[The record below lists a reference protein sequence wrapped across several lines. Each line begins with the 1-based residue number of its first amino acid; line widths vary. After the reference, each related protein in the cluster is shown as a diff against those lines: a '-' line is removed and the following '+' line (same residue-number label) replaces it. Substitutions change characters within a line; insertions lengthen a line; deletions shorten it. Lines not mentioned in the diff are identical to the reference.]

1 VIAAAHFNRLARER
15 GLPFRAVPRGTE
27 PDDVVA
33 AGVRKGLASNGID
46 VSTWRPT
53 SVSDQDLRQAA
64 QVISLATDLPKTKP
78 DFKSGLLEWNDI
90 PPVSDDYNLARS
102 AIVERVRKLLDALSP
117 PKRLKASVEAPERSL
132 DEFVGNL
139 SIAWKT
145 VVRCAQLTRCQVPAH
160 ARGARGSTRSRSV
173 TRRPSFLPIRAG
185 N

>member
-1 VIAAAHFNRLARER
+1 VIAR
-15 GLPFRAVPRGTE
+15 GLPFRAVSRGTK

-33 AGVRKGLASNGID
+33 AGVRKGLASDGID

-64 QVISLATDLPKTKP
+64 QVISLATDLPKTNP
-78 DFKSGLLEWNDI
+78 HFKSKLLERNDL

-132 DEFVGNL
+132 DEE
-139 SIAWKT
+139 
-145 VVRCAQLTRCQVPAH
+145 VRPTHQMPSSGPRPWRTRIDPFEVSHAPAIVPADP
-160 ARGARGSTRSRSV
+160 RG
-173 TRRPSFLPIRAG
+173 